1 MNYIIKTQ
9 NLSYEYQTDS
19 QDKTHP
25 AVKDINL
32 DIEKGSFTVI
42 LGHNGSGKSTLAKL
56 FSGILQPTSGKVFVN
71 GIDTENEQLIY
82 DVKKSVGM
90 VFQNPDNQLVATV
103 VEEDIAFAPENLG
116 LPPEE
121 IRRRVDEALE
131 IVSMKEYAHF
141 ATHKLSGGQKQR
153 VAIAGILAMKP
164 DCIIF
169 DESTAMLDPYGRREI
184 MNTIKKLN
192 KEENITVILITHYM
206 DEASEA
212 DRVIV
217 MNDGKVEMDSD
228 PRSIFSRGDELE
240 KIGLDVPQITQLMYM
255 LKESGFDDVIPD
267 GVYSEE
273 EALSVIKDLIG
284 KEDNGRN

>member
-228 PRSIFSRGDELE
+228 PRSIFSTGDELE